1 MVLKLTP
8 AEAPY
13 LFDSEGHSQWA
24 SASAGLLAT
33 LAALH
38 AFGHLEP
45 SATRRLITVEVLAQT
60 DNKSNEGLSKKGST
74 TKWPLLMINMQLTHV
89 LMKAS
94 LKLNLG
100 WRPRDEN
107 QEADA
112 LTNEIFDLFSGE
124 RRILL
129 HYADLPLSFLHS
141 LYEARLSQVSTREA
155 ESVRDTVGGR
165 PRFKGKR
172 KREKSPW

>member
-1 MVLKLTP
+1 
-8 AEAPY
+8 
-13 LFDSEGHSQWA
+13 
-24 SASAGLLAT
+24 
-33 LAALH
+33 
-38 AFGHLEP
+38 
-45 SATRRLITVEVLAQT
+45 
-60 DNKSNEGLSKKGST
+60 
-74 TKWPLLMINMQLTHV
+74 MQLTHV

-141 LYEARLSQVSTREA
+141 LYEARLSQGALVKRSQSVTQWVADHASRARGNERNLFGDVLAFGWGQRHTGAPTITSKTWKLDACVSLPPP
-155 ESVRDTVGGR
+155 S
-165 PRFKGKR
+165 
-172 KREKSPW
+172 